1 LEEENQRLTAQLE
14 DMRRKCFLSFLS
26 SCLDIFSFV
35 LILLFI
41 WWSGIAAQAAADKT
55 SLKAQIDDLTAE
67 NSSLKAKADGLA
79 DDVTQLK
86 ADQAKAQE
94 LHNQRQAEAESKEKD
109 LQQRLQ
115 AALNSLHG
123 ESYSLFSIRFI
134 RITSLC

>member
-1 LEEENQRLTAQLE
+1 
-14 DMRRKCFLSFLS
+14 LS
-26 SCLDIFSFV
+26 
-35 LILLFI
+35 I

-55 SLKAQIDDLTAE
+55 SLKTQLDDLVAE

-86 ADQAKAQE
+86 ADSVKAQE
-94 LHNQRQAEAESKEKD
+94 LVNQRRVEAESKEKD

-115 AALNSLHG
+115 AALDSLHG
-123 ESYSLFSIRFI
+123 ESYSLLSIRFI

>member
-1 LEEENQRLTAQLE
+1 VLI
-14 DMRRKCFLSFLS
+14 FLS
-26 SCLDIFSFV
+26 V
-35 LILLFI
+35 

-55 SLKAQIDDLTAE
+55 SLKTQLDDLVAK

-86 ADQAKAQE
+86 ADSAKAQE
-94 LHNQRQAEAESKEKD
+94 LVNQRRVEAELKEKD

-115 AALNSLHG
+115 AALDSLHG
-123 ESYSLFSIRFI
+123 KSYSSFSIRCM